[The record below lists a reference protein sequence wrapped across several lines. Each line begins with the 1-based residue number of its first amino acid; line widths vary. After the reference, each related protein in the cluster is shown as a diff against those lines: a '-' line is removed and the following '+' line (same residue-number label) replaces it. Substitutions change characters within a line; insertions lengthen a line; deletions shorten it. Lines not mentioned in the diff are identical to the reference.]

1 MPLVKI
7 ETIKGKSSEYK
18 KSLLDTIH
26 DALVKSLGIEEWD
39 RFQRII
45 EYDKDNFETPEGK
58 TDDFMIIEL
67 TLFPGRSKTQKK
79 AVIETITSDLNSNLG
94 IASTDIIIVIND
106 PPMENWGLAGK
117 QLGGVEQSGNVE
129 ELLEHL
135 DEIHTT
141 ELGVDRIKKNLNLS
155 EADVIEW
162 CKKQIAGKD
171 AKISRQ
177 GKNWYIEIDGNVITV
192 NAKSYTIITAHK
204 KRY

>member
-45 EYDKDNFETPEGK
+45 EYDKDNYEIPEGK

-94 IASTDIIIVIND
+94 IARTDIFIVINE
-106 PPMENWGLAGK
+106 PPLENWGMAGK

-155 EADVIEW
+155 ETDVIAW
-162 CKKQIAGKD
+162 CKKQIASKD
-171 AKISRQ
+171 AKISKQ
-177 GKNWYIEIDGNVITV
+177 GKNWYIEIDGSVITV

>member
-45 EYDKDNFETPEGK
+45 EYDKDNFEIPEGK

>member
-18 KSLLDTIH
+18 ESLFDTIH
-26 DALVKSLGIEEWD
+26 DALVKSLGIEDWD

-45 EYDKDNFETPEGK
+45 EYDKDNFEIPEGK

-67 TLFPGRSKTQKK
+67 TVFPGRSKTQKK

-94 IASTDIIIVIND
+94 IARTDIFIVINE
-106 PPMENWGLAGK
+106 PPLENWGLAGK

-141 ELGVDRIKKNLNLS
+141 ELGVDRIRKNLNLS

>member
-45 EYDKDNFETPEGK
+45 EYDKDNYEIPEGK

-94 IASTDIIIVIND
+94 IARTDIFIVINE
-106 PPMENWGLAGK
+106 PPLENWGM
-117 QLGGVEQSGNVE
+117 GGNQ
-129 ELLEHL
+129 
-135 DEIHTT
+135 
-141 ELGVDRIKKNLNLS
+141 K
-155 EADVIEW
+155 
-162 CKKQIAGKD
+162 
-171 AKISRQ
+171 
-177 GKNWYIEIDGNVITV
+177 
-192 NAKSYTIITAHK
+192 
-204 KRY
+204 

>member
-18 KSLLDTIH
+18 ESLFDTIH
-26 DALVKSLGIEEWD
+26 DALVKSLGIEDWD

-45 EYDKDNFETPEGK
+45 EYDKDNFEIPEGK

-67 TLFPGRSKTQKK
+67 TVFPGRSKTQKK

-94 IASTDIIIVIND
+94 IARTDIFIVINE
-106 PPMENWGLAGK
+106 PPLENWGMAGK

>member
-18 KSLLDTIH
+18 KSLFDTVH
-26 DALVKSLGIEEWD
+26 DALVKSLGIEDWD

-45 EYDKDNFETPEGK
+45 EYDRGDFEIPEGK
-58 TDDFMIIEL
+58 TDDFVIIEL
-67 TLFPGRSKTQKK
+67 TVFPGRSKTQKK
-79 AVIETITSDLNSNLG
+79 AVIETITSELNEKLG
-94 IASTDIIIVIND
+94 IASTDIFIIIND

-129 ELLEHL
+129 ELLNNLE
-135 DEIHTT
+135 EIHTT
-141 ELGVDRIKKNLNLS
+141 ELGVERIRKNLNLS
-155 EADVIEW
+155 DVDVISW
-162 CKKQIAGKD
+162 CKKQIASKD

-177 GKNWYIEIDGNVITV
+177 GKNWYIEIGGNVITV

-204 KRY
+204 KR

>member
-45 EYDKDNFETPEGK
+45 EYDKDNFEIPEGK

-94 IASTDIIIVIND
+94 IASTDIFIVINE
-106 PPMENWGLAGK
+106 PPLENWGMAGK

-141 ELGVDRIKKNLNLS
+141 ELGMERIRKNLNLS
-155 EADVIEW
+155 EMDVIAW
-162 CKKQIAGKD
+162 CKKQITSEE

-192 NAKSYTIITAHK
+192 NAKSFTIITAHK

>member
-94 IASTDIIIVIND
+94 IASTDIFIVINE
-106 PPMENWGLAGK
+106 PPLENWGMAGK
-117 QLGGVEQSGNVE
+117 QLGGVGLGIFRGYSAVDIDHCVEFHCIMNSQYVKQSY
-129 ELLEHL
+129 
-135 DEIHTT
+135 
-141 ELGVDRIKKNLNLS
+141 KNPIYFCPICLCKLYIGLNLDL
-155 EADVIEW
+155 EKDL
-162 CKKQIAGKD
+162 AG
-171 AKISRQ
+171 
-177 GKNWYIEIDGNVITV
+177 YDGL
-192 NAKSYTIITAHK
+192 
-204 KRY
+204 